1 MLRKRGNLPKIMSA
15 TSSNRNNAHLSGP
28 LSRIYGIGVLLCSV
42 SLLSVVPSRE
52 ATAISV
58 EVWYGP
64 EDQPLWRV
72 TQLYDRATRYI
83 YVAVYGLTSPQA
95 VKALVAAEK
104 RGIDVRV
111 LTDRER
117 LNDTKQRAALAVLR
131 EAGIPVKINR
141 HNNLM
146 HLKQVV
152 IDDEVNTNGS
162 MNHTTNGNRFN
173 DERVDVIRDHALS
186 AKAREKFLS
195 MWKDQERFVEW
206 K

>member
-1 MLRKRGNLPKIMSA
+1 MMHACLAG
-15 TSSNRNNAHLSGP
+15 
-28 LSRIYGIGVLLCSV
+28 LSRIFCTGILLCSV
-42 SLLSVVPSRE
+42 GLLSVLPNRE
-52 ATAISV
+52 AAAISV

-64 EDQPLWRV
+64 EDEPLWRV
-72 TQLYDRATRYI
+72 VQLYDRATRYI

-104 RGIDVRV
+104 RGVDVRV
-111 LTDRER
+111 ITDRER
-117 LNDTKQRAALAVLR
+117 LNDGKQRAALAALR
-131 EAGIPVKINR
+131 EAGIPIKINR
-141 HNNLM
+141 HDSLM

-162 MNHTTNGNRFN
+162 MNHTTSGNRFN
-173 DERVDVIRDHALS
+173 DERVDVIRDHVVS

-195 MWKDQERFVEW
+195 MWKDQDRFVEW